1 MFIIDLIDDFSLSSS
16 RIILTHKM
24 KSISKNIFILIYVLT
39 FLIFLHF
46 LSFSYKSQSKIS
58 FSQLFIQDEDYEQK
72 MTFGFLIENNWT
84 DKINIELFDSNNN
97 PIFNNDAC
105 DEILNLL
112 TNNKMK
118 LTQKRIFKCF
128 VNYKFTKSYTTNH
141 IIKIH
146 LKMNKSSNFNKIQE
160 QRIPLIIKFKE
171 PVINHSL
178 DNPFDFPNKL
188 QEFSMI
194 KMILLHIENMQK
206 L

>member
-84 DKINIELFDSNNN
+84 DKINIELFNSNNN
-97 PIFNNDAC
+97 PI
-105 DEILNLL
+105 
-112 TNNKMK
+112 
-118 LTQKRIFKCF
+118 
-128 VNYKFTKSYTTNH
+128 
-141 IIKIH
+141 
-146 LKMNKSSNFNKIQE
+146 
-160 QRIPLIIKFKE
+160 
-171 PVINHSL
+171 
-178 DNPFDFPNKL
+178 
-188 QEFSMI
+188 
-194 KMILLHIENMQK
+194 
-206 L
+206 